1 MYIRESKDQ
10 LEFENFHL
18 PFNGKLDKKN
28 RWVRLRELI
37 AWDKIEEKYSKK
49 FSDTKGAPA
58 LPLRIALGALI
69 IKERLGITDEETV
82 SQITENP
89 YLQFFLGFKE
99 YQNEP
104 PFDFS
109 MMVHF
114 RKRIDLDM
122 MTEVNE
128 LLIAPPD
135 IRYPTDISLLN
146 ESRNDAGRIN

>member
-1 MYIRESKDQ
+1 MYIKESKDQ

-18 PFNGKLDKKN
+18 PFNGKLDKTN
-28 RWVRLRELI
+28 RWVSLTELI
-37 AWDKIEEKYSKK
+37 PWDKIEEKYCKK
-49 FSDTKGAPA
+49 FSDKKGAPA
-58 LPLRIALGALI
+58 LSLRIALGALI

-82 SQITENP
+82 SQIIENP
-89 YLQFFLGFKE
+89 YLQFFLGLKE

-104 PFDFS
+104 PFDSS

-128 LLIAPPD
+128 LLLAPSNSY
-135 IRYPTDISLLN
+135 RKEETDS
-146 ESRNDAGRIN
+146 